1 VWTYGNFVTSGD
13 VPYLDLP
20 AVGWDQ
26 FGRSGRAYPQ
36 GRFRGQDLLYAETE
50 YRFPIQKNKDT
61 FGGVVFAN
69 ATTASNRDANIDLAD
84 YIDTGVGVGLRIMI
98 NKNSQTNLALDYA
111 WGNYG
116 AQGFYL
122 SVNEAF

>member
-1 VWTYGNFVTSGD
+1 

-36 GRFRGQDLLYAETE
+36 GRFRGQDINYFEAE
-50 YRFPIQKNKDT
+50 YRVPLQKNKDT
-61 FGGVVFAN
+61 FGAVAFVNG
-69 ATTASNRDANIDLAD
+69 TTASNRDAGQGLYEYVNPGA
-84 YIDTGVGVGLRIMI
+84 GVGLRIMI
-98 NKNSQTNLALDYA
+98 NKAARTNLALDYA
-111 WGNYG
+111 WGSYG
-116 AQGFYL
+116 ASGFYL